1 MNYYEEISKMLGVE
15 LDEEFKLSFTKKF
28 VYKITLDGLMV
39 RQLGE
44 FKWCKSIP
52 VTLTK
57 LFKGE
62 YSIVKLPWKPEMGK
76 TYWHY
81 SITSEQALWT
91 KWCSDSLDLCRWK
104 ACNCFRTKEEADT
117 KGKEVMEQIMKE
129 FGES

>member
-15 LDEEFKLSFTKKF
+15 LGEEFKLSYSKDY
-28 VYKITLDGLMV
+28 VYKITWDGLMI

-44 FKWCKSIP
+44 SKWYESIP
-52 VTLTK
+52 STLTK
-57 LFKGE
+57 LFAGE
-62 YSIVKLPWKPEMGK
+62 FNVVKLPWKPEMGK

-104 ACNCFRTKEEADT
+104 VGNCFRTKEEAEV
-117 KGKEVMEQIMKE
+117 KGKEIMEQIIKE
-129 FGES
+129 FGEA

>member
-1 MNYYEEISKMLGVE
+1 MNYYKEISKMLGVE

-44 FKWCKSIP
+44 FEWCKSIP

-62 YSIVKLPWKPEMGK
+62 YSVVKLPWKPEMGK

-91 KWCSDSLDLCRWK
+91 KWCFDSLDLCRWK
-104 ACNCFRTKEEADT
+104 AGNCFRTEEECNT
-117 KGKEVMEQIMKE
+117 KGKEVMEAICEEFKE
-129 FGES
+129 A